1 MIHSRV
7 HQGRRETGGFCMGGA
22 CAMMPKEAAAA
33 IGRPSWKGRMT
44 EYINELPQQYRDI
57 PLPPGWTRV
66 KRIWKGWSRELKFR
80 VDTRGRQRFLLRVRP
95 NGDILNH
102 QDEFDFVLRLHM
114 AGIRV
119 PRAHVLGLTEQ
130 GKSTFML
137 LDWLEG
143 RDLSLVLPRLPEEE
157 QYSLGLEAGQV
168 LRAIHLTP
176 RRPDRVR
183 EKDTRRRA
191 LDKVRKFEEAGLQV
205 EGSARVADFVRGHLD
220 WLGAL
225 PSVCQHGDFHPGNLV
240 LSKDGRLGV
249 IDFNRWD
256 IGDPAEEF
264 IKVQSF
270 TLEASLPFALGQLH
284 AYFDGDPDQ
293 AFWRSLAVHNAV
305 TALYAIR
312 WAKPFGEKEVQ
323 GMRQRYLRALMDYRG
338 FNDIVPAWYKGRTDH
353 GIMG

>member
-1 MIHSRV
+1 
-7 HQGRRETGGFCMGGA
+7 
-22 CAMMPKEAAAA
+22 
-33 IGRPSWKGRMT
+33 MT
-44 EYINELPQQYRDI
+44 ERANELPPQYRDI

-66 KRIWKGWSRELKFR
+66 RRVRKGWSRELKFR
-80 VDTRGRQRFLLRVRP
+80 IETQGRQRFLLRVRP
-95 NGDILNH
+95 GGDILNH

-114 AGIRV
+114 AGIHV
-119 PRAHVLGLTEQ
+119 PRAHVLGLTER

-143 RDLSLVLPRLPEEE
+143 RELSAVLPRLPEEA

-176 RRPDRVR
+176 RRPDRIR
-183 EKDTRRRA
+183 EKDVRHRA
-191 LDKVRKFEEAGLQV
+191 LDKVRKFEEAGLKA
-205 EGSARVADFVRGHLD
+205 EGSARAAAFVRGHLD
-220 WLGAL
+220 WLGTL
-225 PSVCQHGDFHPGNLV
+225 PPVCQHGDFHPGNLV
-240 LSKDGRLGV
+240 LAPDGHLGV

-264 IKVQSF
+264 IKLQSF
-270 TLEASLPFALGQLH
+270 TIEASLPFALGQLH

-312 WAKPFGEKEVQ
+312 WAAPFGEAEVE
-323 GMRQRYLRALMDYRG
+323 GMRRRYRRAMEDYRG
-338 FNDIVPAWYKGRTDH
+338 FNDIVPAWYRKQAD
-353 GIMG
+353 MGG